1 MEAGGLGIQAILS
14 IELEGFRDGKAG
26 ESSCAGTLHA
36 GTIATGSR
44 VLVLQHGQQDHGRL
58 RSPTGA
64 FPVRTCDIRPCTA
77 AAGSLLGPFCMLSSC
92 FACDFV

>member
-64 FPVRTCDIRPCTA
+64 FPVQTCDIRPCT
-77 AAGSLLGPFCMLSSC
+77 GCGRLSPGPLLHVVLLLCL
-92 FACDFV
+92 